1 MIRFEGEF
9 RMWYEVQHLTISRF
23 LEMISFYFDYFSNF
37 EKVRKRKMLFAV
49 TKSNIRYRN
58 LSRKVYKKKKPLARL
73 FFLCYLDKIDACF
86 M

>member
-23 LEMISFYFDYFSNF
+23 REMISFYFDYFSNF

-49 TKSNIRYRN
+49 TKSYIRY
-58 LSRKVYKKKKPLARL
+58 L
-73 FFLCYLDKIDACF
+73 FTIHYYLLPPKNSSTEGEK
-86 M
+86 